1 MCCNTPR
8 SLFLAFLICATS
20 ASVPAF
26 AKAPAPSTASPSA
39 KAMVA
44 YRSLLMQEMGKDMK
58 LANMLTS
65 GQVDRP
71 ADLVGFAAAL
81 QNAPIGELFPAGT
94 GPDVLE
100 TGAKAALW
108 TDPEG
113 FAKAVKTYQEKATA
127 LSAAAQAGDMATAKA
142 AAKELGTTCS
152 GCHDLYRMED

>member
-1 MCCNTPR
+1 
-8 SLFLAFLICATS
+8 
-20 ASVPAF
+20 
-26 AKAPAPSTASPSA
+26 
-39 KAMVA
+39 MVA

-142 AAKELGTTCS
+142 AAKAEVSSLLINWNGTKKPTNEHPMKARRS
-152 GCHDLYRMED
+152 HAAFAYGP